1 MMNEIIKFEKRQQ
14 ADPAPA
20 GITVEGDIDLKAI
33 DKALKPLEQDLD
45 ALMRMNEEI
54 ERKIA

>member
-1 MMNEIIKFEKRQQ
+1 MAHAAVQ
-14 ADPAPA
+14 
-20 GITVEGDIDLKAI
+20 GIAIEAIESKLEGDIDLKAI